1 MPWQKQVSCDQGG
14 RTMQQQPDYSDAL
27 YAARCI
33 ADHAVR
39 EDVLASRATYR
50 PVYHHMGAV
59 LADSV
64 LQAGL
69 NYARV
74 VKPRIASILKT
85 FPHAATINVL
95 IEVIETEGSA
105 KFLQWEHFEKVS
117 RFDGLVAFVA
127 EAQIESTCELG
138 AALQDDS
145 FRANIRRVKGVGPKT
160 VDYMACLVGVDC
172 IAVDRHIKNFAEF
185 AGLEDDSYEYLRD
198 VFSFAA
204 DLLSISRREFDAQ
217 VWYYQSMKT
226 RQQLEFEFEN

>member
-1 MPWQKQVSCDQGG
+1 
-14 RTMQQQPDYSDAL
+14 MQQQSDHTDAL

-39 EDVLASRATYR
+39 EGVLERSASYR

-69 NYARV
+69 NYAKV

-85 FPHAATINVL
+85 FPQAATLEVL
-95 IEVIETEGSA
+95 IEVIETEGSRR
-105 KFLQWEHFEKVS
+105 FLQWEHFEKVS

-127 EAQIESTCELG
+127 NAQIESTSELG
-138 AALQDDS
+138 VALRDDS
-145 FRANIRRVKGVGPKT
+145 FREDIRRVKGVGPKT

-172 IAVDRHIKNFAEF
+172 IAVDRHIKGFAEF
-185 AGLEDDSYEYLRD
+185 AGLKDDRYDYLRD

-217 VWYYQSMKT
+217 IWSHQSMKMR
-226 RQQLEFEFEN
+226 RQLAFEFSK

>member
-1 MPWQKQVSCDQGG
+1 
-14 RTMQQQPDYSDAL
+14 MQQQTDYSDAL

-33 ADHAVR
+33 ADHAIS
-39 EDVLASRATYR
+39 EGVLASRAAYR

-69 NYARV
+69 NYANV
-74 VKPRIASILKT
+74 VRPRIASILNT
-85 FPHAATINVL
+85 FPHATTLNVL
-95 IEVIETEGSA
+95 IEVIETEGSSR
-105 KFLQWEHFEKVS
+105 FLQWEHSEKIS

-127 EAQIESTCELG
+127 DARIENTRELG
-138 AALQDDS
+138 AALQDDG
-145 FRANIRRVKGVGPKT
+145 FRASIRHVKGVGPKT

-172 IAVDRHIKNFAEF
+172 IAVDRHIKGFAELV
-185 AGLEDDSYEYLRD
+185 GLENEGYNYLRD

-217 VWYYQSMKT
+217 IWNYQSMKT
-226 RQQLEFEFEN
+226 RQQLAFEFES